1 MQRSRGFRSKS
12 RRKMT
17 KVELL
22 SPAGDLERLKMCWL
36 VLILCKLYD
45 IIYI

>member
-17 KVELL
+17 KVVREVGLTQL
-22 SPAGDLERLKMCWL
+22 PTDFKNLK
-36 VLILCKLYD
+36 KET
-45 IIYI
+45 

>member
-17 KVELL
+17 KVVREGRSNPL
-22 SPAGDLERLKMCWL
+22 PTNQKFEEET
-36 VLILCKLYD
+36 
-45 IIYI
+45 